1 MVQRITRGWA
11 QVPEVRTA
19 TDLARRAIAAGSD
32 DAVALVLAGFALVM
46 VGRDY
51 GTGLDAVG
59 RALERNP
66 GSGFVNFM
74 AGRALTFG
82 GHPDQGLS
90 HLERAMVLGPLDPSF
105 YISLSV
111 AATAELARGRP
122 EQALEL
128 ARRSVALNPN
138 FDSTYLFLITGS
150 VQLGRLDEAQAAL
163 ATYLTLAPGKTLSAL
178 RNELPYRH
186 DALLE
191 MVLDGARQAGTAE

>member
-1 MVQRITRGWA
+1 
-11 QVPEVRTA
+11 
-19 TDLARRAIAAGSD
+19 
-32 DAVALVLAGFALVM
+32 
-46 VGRDY
+46 
-51 GTGLDAVG
+51 
-59 RALERNP
+59 
-66 GSGFVNFM
+66 
-74 AGRALTFG
+74 
-82 GHPDQGLS
+82 
-90 HLERAMVLGPLDPSF
+90 MVLGPLDPSF

-191 MVLDGARQAGTAE
+191 MVLDGARQAGMAE